1 MTPPAVEENLT
12 HQLVGSTKGA
22 TVGSDHGLVLV
33 AWVQF
38 VGRRVVWCL
47 VGVQRR
53 SGSGEQVG
61 IFRASKPPQSA
72 PGGKTCKKRASEA
85 FSSGR
90 TEEQS

>member
-1 MTPPAVEENLT
+1 M
-12 HQLVGSTKGA
+12 QLLVLITGS
-22 TVGSDHGLVLV
+22 VLV

-47 VGVQRR
+47 VGVQKR

-72 PGGKTCKKRASEA
+72 PGGKTCKKQASEA
-85 FSSGR
+85 FSGGM
-90 TEEQS
+90 TEELMLFFFKFFGTVVSEFR